1 MYYSNLV
8 QLKCGDNVKSKE
20 KNSGKLKL
28 KDVSEQKK
36 KCEYRVKIN
45 DFDEIIGLDS
55 EGNVLYTRIGN
66 LVFGLTEDE
75 QLSIRGD

>member
-1 MYYSNLV
+1 M
-8 QLKCGDNVKSKE
+8 KSKQ
-20 KNSGKLKL
+20 KNNRKMKLKE
-28 KDVSEQKK
+28 VCEQKK
-36 KCEYRVKIN
+36 KCEYRVKID

-55 EGNVLYTRIGN
+55 EGNVLYTRMGN

>member
-1 MYYSNLV
+1 M
-8 QLKCGDNVKSKE
+8 
-20 KNSGKLKL
+20 